1 MTTIGVPSQ
10 NSSAA
15 RQQHQQQINNLEV
28 LLHLQKLVD
37 QFKVKLVEMDE
48 EMQTIKI
55 ENRLLKRK
63 IDELTS
69 TTTPRQ

>member
-15 RQQHQQQINNLEV
+15 RQQQHQQINNLEV

-69 TTTPRQ
+69 TTPRQ